1 MNTGLIFIFL
11 ASAALAASTISIR
24 RGVSRTGEAYTPVL
38 ISVSIGA
45 LLFTLMMVFTA
56 EWPKVW
62 SLSWQGLALLG
73 GAGIIHFVGGR
84 FLYYNSVRLI
94 GGNKAG
100 AIVKA
105 EILYAVASGIILLNE
120 PLTVSLIHGV
130 LWIALGVTM
139 VSLERQNPGAGEPV
153 GAARIQARGVLT
165 ALGAGLLWGISA
177 VMVKPVITEMGSP
190 FVGVF
195 VSYMAAFLVAAG
207 LLLGK
212 RQREQLLNLR
222 RFSLRT
228 FVIAGAFTSIA
239 QLSRYIA
246 LSYNPVSIVQP
257 LIPGTNVL
265 FILLFSFLL
274 NRSIEVFSRKIIIG
288 IAATAVGT
296 GLLIFS

>member
-1 MNTGLIFIFL
+1 MAEGLVSLL
-11 ASAALAASTISIR
+11 ARLGLAGWSRNYTLC
-24 RGVSRTGEAYTPVL
+24 RGLVPVL
-38 ISVSIGA
+38 
-45 LLFTLMMVFTA
+45 
-56 EWPKVW
+56 
-62 SLSWQGLALLG
+62 SLVPAN
-73 GAGIIHFVGGR
+73 R
-84 FLYYNSVRLI
+84 
-94 GGNKAG
+94 GNKAG

-120 PLTVSLIHGV
+120 PLTISLIHGV

-139 VSLERQNPGAGEPV
+139 VSLERQNPGAGEPAV
-153 GAARIQARGVLT
+153 GTARIQARGVLT

-177 VMVKPVITEMGSP
+177 VMVKPVITEIGSP

-195 VSYMAAFLVAAG
+195 VSYMAAFLVVAG

-246 LSYNPVSIVQP
+246 LSYSPVSIVQP

-265 FILLFSFLL
+265 FVLLFSFLL